1 MNKSTNHY
9 NTIAKGA
16 CNPAEGL
23 TLPLWLLDAIG
34 SNTTKHG
41 AHVRHHCRDPDREL
55 PGVLQFCLTI
65 SQQPALKVVRNAL
78 FEYVLNSVKIL

>member
-23 TLPLWLLDAIG
+23 TLPVWLLDAIG

-41 AHVRHHCRDPDREL
+41 AMCGTTVGIPIGNF
-55 PGVLQFCLTI
+55 PAFSNSALQ
-65 SQQPALKVVRNAL
+65 SA
-78 FEYVLNSVKIL
+78 NSLH